1 MSSLSRNK
9 GKRGERQVRDLF
21 RDVGLMARRGQQFS
35 GSPDSPDV
43 IVPEIAGQWHLEVKW
58 VEGICSS
65 KMRAAI
71 LQAQGDAG
79 GKAWTVWHKENNH
92 QWLVTLDA
100 RELVRLLAEALPA
113 PTPTVT

>member
-1 MSSLSRNK
+1 MSRLSRNK

-21 RDVGLMARRGQQFS
+21 RDVGLTARRGQQFA

-43 IVPEIAGQWHLEVKW
+43 IVPEIAEDWHIEVKW
-58 VEGICSS
+58 VEGICGA

-71 LQAQGDAG
+71 QQAQQDAG
-79 GKAWTVWHKENNH
+79 GKAWTVWHKENNC

-100 RELVRLLAEALPA
+100 RDLVRLLAATCDPHD
-113 PTPTVT
+113 